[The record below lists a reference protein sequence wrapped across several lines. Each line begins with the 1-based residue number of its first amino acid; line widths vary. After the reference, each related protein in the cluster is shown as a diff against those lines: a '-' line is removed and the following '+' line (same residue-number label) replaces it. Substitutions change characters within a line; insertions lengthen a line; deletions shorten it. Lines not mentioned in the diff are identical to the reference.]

1 MKSRRLIASS
11 EAQDWASSRLKIA
24 HFKHPRFGSLSGWGR
39 CPLWVISRHLQCNT
53 HVRFPP
59 NSDMDCVFPP
69 CPLSAKSRHSTRRPS
84 PGLPRGSMARATRSQ
99 LELDL
104 PLMLKSVYPMGES
117 SGANNRTCVL
127 CFDLAVLLAD

>member
-1 MKSRRLIASS
+1 MWFASAKPPYGTLDAA
-11 EAQDWASSRLKIA
+11 EWAPSTASKADICSA
-24 HFKHPRFGSLSGWGR
+24 KG
-39 CPLWVISRHLQCNT
+39 
-53 HVRFPP
+53 HVRFTP
-59 NSDMDCVFPP
+59 NSDIDCVFRRFRFSP
-69 CPLSAKSRHSTRRPS
+69 CPLSAKSRHSMRRPS

>member
-1 MKSRRLIASS
+1 MSALPPKADMAVQKGMSPMVKSR
-11 EAQDWASSRLKIA
+11 Q
-24 HFKHPRFGSLSGWGR
+24 
-39 CPLWVISRHLQCNT
+39 
-53 HVRFPP
+53 
-59 NSDMDCVFPP
+59 
-69 CPLSAKSRHSTRRPS
+69 STRRQS

-127 CFDLAVLLAD
+127 CFDLAVLLADWAFRPSLNIQRLSIHHF

>member
-1 MKSRRLIASS
+1 
-11 EAQDWASSRLKIA
+11 
-24 HFKHPRFGSLSGWGR
+24 
-39 CPLWVISRHLQCNT
+39 
-53 HVRFPP
+53 
-59 NSDMDCVFPP
+59 
-69 CPLSAKSRHSTRRPS
+69 
-84 PGLPRGSMARATRSQ
+84 MARATRSQ